1 MIGTVDAGISKLTT
15 SLGSKPVALSSN
27 GKHSADVA
35 LEVLDDDNSNFVLL
49 TFRFVLWLVN
59 RELF

>member
-35 LEVLDDDNSNFVLL
+35 LEVLDDNSNFVLL